1 MTLPSIP
8 ATARSRRWLWVAA
21 FALAV
26 AAAGCNK
33 AEPDGQVIAIANGE
47 EITLG
52 ELNEEARARGLP
64 IANNRTL
71 RDSVIRDLV
80 DRKLLVQEALRQKL
94 DRTPEHLLAMRRL
107 NEMLLSQEL
116 ITDAQNEAQI
126 PSGSELAQ
134 FIKAHPRMFDQRV
147 LVSVDQIGFA
157 PVADAKLERA
167 IAAAT
172 TLDQVEAMLGGGGVA
187 RTRDT
192 VQWDSATLTED
203 LTARLVALGKDRILL
218 LPQGDRMLAVRVLSI
233 TPRALPE
240 SERAAAARDWIA
252 RQRTSGIFQQLLQQ
266 ARSRAKVEYQPDFDP
281 RPKSER
287 APSP

>member
-1 MTLPSIP
+1 MG
-8 ATARSRRWLWVAA
+8 
-21 FALAV
+21 V

-126 PSGSELAQ
+126 PSGPELAQ

-147 LVSVDQIGFA
+147 LISVDQIGFA

-167 IAAAT
+167 LAAAT
-172 TLDQVEAMLGGGGVA
+172 TLDQVEAMLSGGGIA
-187 RTRDT
+187 RTRDIA
-192 VQWDSATLTED
+192 QWDSATLTDD

-218 LPQGDRMLAVRVLSI
+218 LPQGDRMLAVRVVSV
-233 TPRALPE
+233 TPRPLPG

-252 RQRTSGIFQQLLQQ
+252 RQRTSGDLPAAAATSKV
-266 ARSRAKVEYQPDFDP
+266 ARQSRIPAGF
-281 RPKSER
+281 RPPAEK
-287 APSP
+287 